1 MRKFI
6 DSNVFLYAYLKPRR
20 KLSEKERK
28 MKMLAAKIIEMV
40 EAGEEHVVTT
50 VVHLAEILNI
60 IEYRLGLKCSQD
72 FLETVLA
79 MDNFEIL
86 PVSVEDYQAALEVST
101 RFTISINDAIAYI
114 KMKKENIETI
124 YTFDKHMQNLKDI
137 KILPAPK
144 QYETTRAIAKK

>member
-40 EAGEEHVVTT
+40 EAGEERVVTT

-60 IEYRLGLKCSQD
+60 IEYRLGLKYSQD

-137 KILPAPK
+137 KILPTPK
-144 QYETTRAIAKK
+144 QYE